1 MSDKTS
7 EETGQDISLFLSTD
21 TGVKYL
27 HALELKYNSLH
38 RDAENVTLNIEQKA
52 MSIERAA
59 GVKWCIEWLTQRS
72 ISFETGYYT
81 KKKV

>member
-7 EETGQDISLFLSTD
+7 EEIGQDISLFLSTD
-21 TGVKYL
+21 TGVRYL
-27 HALELKYNSLH
+27 QALELKYNTLH
-38 RDAENVTLNIEQKA
+38 RNAEEITLNIEQKA

-72 ISFETGYYT
+72 ISYESGYYT